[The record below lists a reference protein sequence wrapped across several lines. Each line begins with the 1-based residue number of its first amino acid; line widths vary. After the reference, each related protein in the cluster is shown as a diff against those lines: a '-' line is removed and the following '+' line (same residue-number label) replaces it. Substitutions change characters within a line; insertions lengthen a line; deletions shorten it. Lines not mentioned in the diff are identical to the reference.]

1 MAKRPKIKSV
11 ENAWDEI
18 ERSEKS
24 LEVIKDS
31 FSGRSIAETVDAIGE
46 SLMEAIYRICEGM
59 LYLVC
64 DQAAT
69 PDGTRSY
76 LDIKDLLREG
86 YLIDA
91 PYDVRMSANAIEG
104 IRKVSDKGQ
113 LTPDNLALLINAA
126 ISFAEWVGLVFSSSV
141 GPDISRK
148 LAELLKII
156 ERETRCK

>member
-1 MAKRPKIKSV
+1 MAKRPKKKSV

-18 ERSEKS
+18 ERAEKS

-31 FSGRSIAETVDAIGE
+31 FPGRSIAETVDAIGE
-46 SLMEAIYRICEGM
+46 SLVEAIYRICEGM

-64 DQAAT
+64 DQEAT

-86 YLIDA
+86 HLIDA

-156 ERETRCK
+156 EKEARCK

>member
-1 MAKRPKIKSV
+1 M
-11 ENAWDEI
+11 
-18 ERSEKS
+18 
-24 LEVIKDS
+24 IKDS

-46 SLMEAIYRICEGM
+46 SLVEAIYRICEGM

-64 DQAAT
+64 DQEAT

-76 LDIKDLLREG
+76 LEIKDLLREG

-113 LTPDNLALLINAA
+113 LTPDDLALLINAA
-126 ISFAEWVGLVFSSSV
+126 INFAEWVGLVFSNSV
-141 GPDISRK
+141 GPDISRQ
-148 LAELLKII
+148 LAELLIII

>member
-11 ENAWDEI
+11 EKAWDEI

-31 FSGRSIAETVDAIGE
+31 FPGRSIAETVDAIGE
-46 SLMEAIYRICEGM
+46 SLVEAIYRICEGM

-64 DQAAT
+64 DQEAT

-86 YLIDA
+86 HLIEASYDA
-91 PYDVRMSANAIEG
+91 RMSANAIEG
-104 IRKVSDKGQ
+104 IRKISDKGQ
-113 LTPDNLALLINAA
+113 LTPDNLALFINAA
-126 ISFAEWVGLVFSSSV
+126 INFAEWVGEMVSNSV

-148 LAELLKII
+148 LAELLKTI
-156 ERETRCK
+156 ERETQ

>member
-1 MAKRPKIKSV
+1 
-11 ENAWDEI
+11 
-18 ERSEKS
+18 
-24 LEVIKDS
+24 
-31 FSGRSIAETVDAIGE
+31 
-46 SLMEAIYRICEGM
+46 MEAIYRICEGM

-64 DQAAT
+64 DQEAT

-86 YLIDA
+86 HLIDA

-156 ERETRCK
+156 EKEARCK

>member
-31 FSGRSIAETVDAIGE
+31 FSGRSIAEPVDAIGE

-64 DQAAT
+64 DQEAT

-76 LDIKDLLREG
+76 LEIKDLLREG

-113 LTPDNLALLINAA
+113 LTPDDLALLINAA
-126 ISFAEWVGLVFSSSV
+126 INFAEWVGLVFSNSV
-141 GPDISRK
+141 GPDISRQ
-148 LAELLKII
+148 LAELLIII